1 MKTRNCTV
9 QLFNPSSDSPSFVL
23 KLSEVENQSKAG
35 VPSDVKPVGKNSSV
49 IQGGEGRGFSCL
61 LRILVLFLMPLS
73 EEHRF
78 PDGSLSWVSANLRL
92 LQAER
97 ARFLDSGYQLLVEH
111 GEGRVGREVQT
122 IKASVSPVETQR
134 DLMKQMMR

>member
-1 MKTRNCTV
+1 
-9 QLFNPSSDSPSFVL
+9 
-23 KLSEVENQSKAG
+23 
-35 VPSDVKPVGKNSSV
+35 
-49 IQGGEGRGFSCL
+49 
-61 LRILVLFLMPLS
+61 MPLS

-92 LQAER
+92 LQAKR

-134 DLMKQMMR
+134 DLMKQMMRWVIC

>member
-23 KLSEVENQSKAG
+23 KLSEAENQNKAS
-35 VPSDVKPVGKNSSV
+35 VPRDVKPVGKNSSV
-49 IQGGEGRGFSCL
+49 IQGGKGGGFSCL
-61 LRILVLFLMPLS
+61 LRILVLFLMPLLC
-73 EEHRF
+73 EELRF

-97 ARFLDSGYQLLVEH
+97 ARFLNSGYQLLVQH
-111 GEGRVGREVQT
+111 GEGRVRGEVQT
-122 IKASVSPVETQR
+122 IKASVSPG
-134 DLMKQMMR
+134 

>member
-1 MKTRNCTV
+1 
-9 QLFNPSSDSPSFVL
+9 
-23 KLSEVENQSKAG
+23 
-35 VPSDVKPVGKNSSV
+35 
-49 IQGGEGRGFSCL
+49 
-61 LRILVLFLMPLS
+61 MPLS

-78 PDGSLSWVSANLRL
+78 PDGSLFWVSANLRL

-111 GEGRVGREVQT
+111 GEGRVGGEVQT

-134 DLMKQMMR
+134 DLMKQMMRWVIC